1 MVQVSHTG
9 IPSKLAERLLWLA
22 PRLVNLLL
30 LSGIG
35 WLVYPHVLP
44 HLAFANQ
51 EQTETVQA
59 AETAITVIN
68 RHAISYQ
75 QIADWHLF
83 GESVGI
89 TDATPAPADAPETKL
104 NLTLRG
110 TFASKDMHHG
120 LAIIQNNDQDKQ
132 QYFTLKQVVFGLAT
146 LEEIHEGRVILK
158 RAGRYETLILPK
170 KFLSSEHFLDSAAIK
185 AEKKRVASRYR
196 DIFLSRDGMELIK
209 LFGFRPLHR
218 NGGFLGFTITAL
230 ADRGREMMAALGVM
244 EGDLITVV
252 NGMRLSES
260 LEAVASLKELKT
272 ATSIDVIIERDGNEI
287 PFYFELDPPP
297 PELAGITDQNSAGAG
312 TDGSGGTAGESA
324 EDLGDD
330 WVESDEYQIYIDQQR
345 ARTTGSRA
353 PVLFDH

>member
-1 MVQVSHTG
+1 MTQVSHKR
-9 IPSKLAERLLWLA
+9 IPLNLVERLPWST

-30 LSGIG
+30 LAGIG
-35 WLVYPHVLP
+35 WLIYQHVLP

-51 EQTETVQA
+51 AQAETPQVA
-59 AETAITVIN
+59 DTAITDVN
-68 RHAISYQ
+68 RPAISYQ

-83 GESVGI
+83 GESVAS

-132 QYFTLKQVVFGLAT
+132 QYFTLKQDVFGLAT
-146 LEEIHEGRVILK
+146 LEEIHEDRVILK

-170 KFLSSEHFLDSAAIK
+170 EFLSGEHFLDSAAIK
-185 AEKKRVASRYR
+185 AEKKRIASSYR

-209 LFGFRPLHR
+209 LFGFKPLHR
-218 NGGFLGFTITAL
+218 NGGFQGFIITAL
-230 ADRGREMMAALGVM
+230 GDRGREMMAALGVM

-260 LEAVASLKELKT
+260 LEAVASLKDLKT
-272 ATSIDVIIERDGNEI
+272 ATSIDVIIERDGNEV
-287 PFYFELDPPP
+287 PFHFELDPPP
-297 PELAGITDQNSAGAG
+297 PELAGNPDQNSTGGG
-312 TDGSGGTAGESA
+312 TDGGGGTAGVSG

-330 WVESDEYQIYIDQQR
+330 WLESEEYQLYLDQQR
-345 ARTTGSRA
+345 ARSTGNRG
-353 PVLFDH
+353 PVVFDH